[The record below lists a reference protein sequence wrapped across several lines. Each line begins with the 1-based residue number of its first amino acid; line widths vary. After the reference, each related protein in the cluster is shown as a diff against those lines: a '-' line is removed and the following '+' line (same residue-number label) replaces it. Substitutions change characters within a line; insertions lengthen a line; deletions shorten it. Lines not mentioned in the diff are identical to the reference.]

1 MTLFYWI
8 GAAVCLVYLVLT
20 MIAVGGLPD
29 FWIFWP
35 AAACL
40 LAAMALVTRHVQAS
54 GGSVWSI
61 VRMACPLLLVIIFA
75 FFAGMTCFIFAY
87 DKPQGE
93 EDLDVLVVLGAHVNG
108 TDPSP
113 SLERRLEAACAYAR
127 EHPKTLLIL
136 SGGKGEDEE
145 ISEAEC
151 MQQYLLARGIPARS
165 LFLEDKS
172 TSTRENLLFSDQL
185 TGCGKKKTGIVSN
198 SFHVHRATLLA
209 KKLGYRNV
217 VALPAKTSRLM
228 LPHWLVRE
236 SLAMVKEKL
245 KGNI

>member
-1 MTLFYWI
+1 MYLFI
-8 GAAVCLVYLVLT
+8 T
-20 MIAVGGLPD
+20 IARVGGLPD
-29 FWIFWP
+29 FWVFWP
-35 AAACL
+35 AAAVM
-40 LAAMALVTRHVQAS
+40 LALMGFLTGRAGHI
-54 GGSVWSI
+54 GGGVWSLIRI
-61 VRMACPLLLVIIFA
+61 VCPLLVVAVLA
-75 FFAGMTCFIFAY
+75 FFAGMTCFIFGY

-93 EDLDVLVVLGAHVNG
+93 EDLDVLVVLGADVRG
-108 TDPSP
+108 TSPSP
-113 SLERRLEAACAYAR
+113 SLERRLEAACAYAK

-151 MQQYLLARGIPARS
+151 MQQYLIAHGIPAES

-172 TSTRENLLFSDQL
+172 TSTHENLLFSDQL

-209 KKLGYRNV
+209 RKLGYKEV
-217 VALPAKTSRLM
+217 VALPAKTSRIM

-236 SLAMVKEKL
+236 SLAMVKEKM